1 MLTVVSLSI
10 ACTVMYTELFLE
22 MISVRT
28 ANTGIPVRTANTC
41 IPVRTANTAIPVRTA
56 NTGIPGTGCRS
67 YSVSL
72 IA

>member
-28 ANTGIPVRTANTC
+28 ANTGIPVRTANT
-41 IPVRTANTAIPVRTA
+41 
-56 NTGIPGTGCRS
+56 GIPGTGCRS

>member
-10 ACTVMYTELFLE
+10 ACMVMYTELFLE

-28 ANTGIPVRTANTC
+28 ANTGIPVRTANTG
-41 IPVRTANTAIPVRTA
+41 IPVRTA